1 MSYTEPIGI
10 PIAAYD
16 GSATDA
22 VWMALS
28 AAGGTTDFDGNI
40 TISDIGNITV
50 QIDYNGFILIK
61 IITLIYEPW
70 VYTETTMDP
79 DPDLIRIPDS
89 GFRI

>member
-1 MSYTEPIGI
+1 MAWVSYTEPIGI

-28 AAGGTTDFDGNI
+28 AAGGTTDFD
-40 TISDIGNITV
+40 GNITV